1 MTVRRTA
8 KRLLIGGAVAAVIG
22 LVGAV
27 VTDSAA
33 KLSYQVMVAEP
44 AASGQLP
51 DCKPTMV
58 IVDRTTGN
66 ELPCA
71 GTPEGGYTTTERR
84 EIVKASTAMAAAG
97 GFDAV
102 DEFELNELAAQIG
115 RRHGDATT
123 RASTWAFGIVGVLG
137 AAALLTG
144 IAVRLVANARRT
156 VPRR

>member
-33 KLSYQVMVAEP
+33 KLSYQVVVAAP

-58 IVDRTTGN
+58 MVDRTTGN

-84 EIVKASTAMAAAG
+84 EIVKAATAMVADG
-97 GFDAV
+97 RFDAV
-102 DEFELNELAAQIG
+102 DEFDLTELATQIG
-115 RRHGDATT
+115 RRHGDPTT

-137 AAALLTG
+137 AAAFLSG
-144 IAVRLVANARRT
+144 IAARVVAIAQRRVRWR
-156 VPRR
+156 